1 MTFAVAT
8 GFSAKVP
15 IFLSLPL
22 SPIIAI
28 ALYAAVSSRSWN
40 MIFET
45 SYVGHVSAFP
55 EYGFSAILYD
65 PWGSVYD
72 LKLFM
77 ERAVTDNKMRIPK
90 EARGIRKCVSWM
102 ITLES
107 VVHCAK
113 RKILYGEVLLRAM

>member
-1 MTFAVAT
+1 MAAINKLNRQQHSMTFTVAT

-40 MIFET
+40 MIF
-45 SYVGHVSAFP
+45 VAAFP
-55 EYGFSAILYD
+55 AYGISAILYD

-77 ERAVTDNKMRIPK
+77 EKLSRI
-90 EARGIRKCVSWM
+90 IRCRFR
-102 ITLES
+102 
-107 VVHCAK
+107 K
-113 RKILYGEVLLRAM
+113 RPGNV